1 MSQDSRDLKRK
12 TLRRFGVFNSAAEA
26 VRDELFV
33 NHEFFDP
40 RDLIQVRYELLRRV
54 HVDGVTIRQAASD
67 FGFSR
72 TTFYQ
77 IQSLSEQAGLPGLV
91 PKRPGP
97 RRAHKLSDEVLDFLL
112 LQRREADEPLRSDLL
127 AEMVHQKFGLSVHPR
142 SIERALLRQ
151 QKKGR

>member
-1 MSQDSRDLKRK
+1 MNQDSRDLKRE

-40 RDLIQVRYELLRRV
+40 RDLIQVRYEMLRRV
-54 HVDGVTIRQAASD
+54 HIDGVTIRQAAND
-67 FGFSR
+67 FGVSR

-77 IQSLSEQAGLPGLV
+77 IQSQLEQAGLPGLI

-97 RRAHKLSDEVLDFLL
+97 RRAHKLGDEVLDFIL
-112 LQRREADEPLRSDLL
+112 LQRREDDEPPRSDLL
-127 AEMVHQKFGLSVHPR
+127 AEMVHQEFGLSVHPR

-151 QKKGR
+151 QKKGH

>member
-1 MSQDSRDLKRK
+1 MSQDSRDLKQE
-12 TLRRFGVFNSAAEA
+12 TLRRLGGFNSAAEA

-40 RDLIQVRYELLRRV
+40 RDLIQVRYEMLRRV
-54 HVDGVTIRQAASD
+54 HVDGVTIRRAARD
-67 FGFSR
+67 FGVSR

-77 IQSLSEQAGLPGLV
+77 IQSLLEQAGLPGLI

-97 RRAHKLSDEVLDFLL
+97 RHAHKLGDEVLDFIL
-112 LQRREADEPLRSDLL
+112 LQRREADEPPRSDLL
-127 AEMVHQKFGLSVHPR
+127 AEMVHREFGLSVHPR